1 MLPRLNGVQL
11 KGHSPLSHFS
21 FAIKIYLAKS
31 NPKNSKK
38 NPQDNIL
45 RLAKVKEDIGK
56 TSVSLGWLKE
66 EFLWAG
72 QNQSMDAYSK
82 AQ

>member
-31 NPKNSKK
+31 NPKISKK
-38 NPQDNIL
+38 NQQDNIL
-45 RLAKVKEDIGK
+45 RLAKEDIGK
-56 TSVSLGWLKE
+56 TSVLLGRLKE

-82 AQ
+82 AK

>member
-11 KGHSPLSHFS
+11 KGHSPRSHYFHS
-21 FAIKIYLAKS
+21 SYIWQKVTK
-31 NPKNSKK
+31 KNSKK

-45 RLAKVKEDIGK
+45 RLANVKEDIGK
-56 TSVSLGWLKE
+56 TSVLLRRLKE

-72 QNQSMDAYSK
+72 QSQSMDAYSK